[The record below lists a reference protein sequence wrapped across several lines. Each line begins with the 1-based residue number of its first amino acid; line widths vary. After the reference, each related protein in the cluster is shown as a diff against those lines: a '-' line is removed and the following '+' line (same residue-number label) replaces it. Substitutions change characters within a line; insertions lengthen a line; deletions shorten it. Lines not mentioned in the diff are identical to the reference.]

1 MEAKAEEA
9 GERVV
14 HTRRADV
21 EAFVTK
27 DGSVV
32 RELMHPNVHGN
43 SNTSVAECIVAAG
56 QTTLLHKVVLE
67 RDSYTLSCRHH
78 KSEEIYHITAGSG
91 LMELGGRQFMVQ
103 AGDTVCIDPGT
114 EHRITNNT
122 SGSTEL
128 KIIAVSSPPYQHSD
142 SEVV

>member
-1 MEAKAEEA
+1 MEAKGVEEDA

-43 SNTSVAECIVAAG
+43 SNTSVAECIVAPG
-56 QTTLLHKVVLE
+56 QTTLLHKYCCGRNLKLIE
-67 RDSYTLSCRHH
+67 C
-78 KSEEIYHITAGSG
+78 EILLIRTPIG
-91 LMELGGRQFMVQ
+91 
-103 AGDTVCIDPGT
+103 
-114 EHRITNNT
+114 
-122 SGSTEL
+122 
-128 KIIAVSSPPYQHSD
+128 
-142 SEVV
+142 